1 MDARLPTGA
10 RCVFSAA
17 EVDAAVDRIA
27 AQLAVRLWDARP
39 VVVCLMNGGL
49 PFTADLLRRFY
60 FDLELD
66 YMHLT
71 RYQGVRGGAVRVV
84 RDLDRSLA
92 GRTVLLVDDV
102 LDEGLTLRAAQ
113 DAVTVRGATEV
124 VTAVLVRKDVPDAAT
139 QADYE
144 VLVASDE
151 FLVGRGMDCDGAYRQ
166 LSGIYSL
173 GKMDAEGKAP
183 PLIAPPSENAGKPSG
198 QVAPETTTPRT
209 GASAGAIA
217 GGKPP
222 GQAVPETSTPSRAF
236 EARE

>member
-1 MDARLPTGA
+1 MSLDARLPAGA

-17 EVDAAVDRIA
+17 EVDAAVDRVA

-113 DAVTVRGATEV
+113 DAVAVQGAAEV
-124 VTAVLVRKDVPDAAT
+124 VTVVLVRKNVPNATT

-173 GKMDAEGKAP
+173 GKMQAEDGKAP
-183 PLIAPPSENAGKPSG
+183 SANVAKPSG
-198 QVAPETTTPRT
+198 ERVS
-209 GASAGAIA
+209 GAS
-217 GGKPP
+217 
-222 GQAVPETSTPSRAF
+222 E
-236 EARE
+236 

>member
-1 MDARLPTGA
+1 MSLDARLPAGA

-17 EVDAAVDRIA
+17 EVDAAVDRVA

-113 DAVTVRGATEV
+113 DAVAVQGAAEV
-124 VTAVLVRKDVPDAAT
+124 VTAVLVRKNVPDATT

-173 GKMDAEGKAP
+173 GKMQAEEGQEGRVP
-183 PLIAPPSENAGKPSG
+183 PFAAR
-198 QVAPETTTPRT
+198 PRE
-209 GASAGAIA
+209 SAGESTGEPAPA
-217 GGKPP
+217 
-222 GQAVPETSTPSRAF
+222 TSTRRVF
-236 EARE
+236 EAQE